1 MSPKIIVVKF
11 GGTSQSKEGYQS
23 CLRRLKEDKDC
34 CFIVCVS
41 AVSGVTNL
49 LLEYTQSPKVEIVE
63 KVIKKHLKLLE
74 DLEMEYFG
82 NIIKNMIHLM
92 FSNYQDNLQGKIDLI
107 KMGEK
112 LSSLILTD
120 YLESN
125 KAEEISN
132 SGTEYQWF
140 TEVILYPAE
149 EIIKSTREN
158 NTLYQ
163 LTNIEFNPSFEE
175 LFRKNR
181 VIVTQGFM
189 GGTPSNKT
197 FLLGRGGSDTTGA
210 IIAHFVNASS
220 YEIWTDVNGMY
231 QVDPR
236 LFPSSPLFE
245 KISYEMAQELAAM
258 GAKVLHPYCIK
269 PCQEK
274 NIPIIIRNSFGYEN
288 PYTVIT
294 NLNNSHIGLT
304 LQKNNTLFKIKSM
317 SMWCHS
323 GFVYEIFK
331 VFKDLDIDIDIISTS
346 QFEVSTTT
354 KETNLDKLRIAEDNL
369 KKKFLVEIK
378 SNLDLISLVYP
389 NILKLDVSHDLLKDY
404 SIYLMSHSSN
414 DISLSFLVNPEDSLN
429 ILKNLYQCYRFS

>member
-1 MSPKIIVVKF
+1 MSVNTIVLKF

-23 CLRRLKEDKDC
+23 CLRRIKEDKES
-34 CFIVCVS
+34 CFIICVS

-49 LLEYTQSPKVEIVE
+49 LLEYTQSPKIEIVE
-63 KVIKKHLKLLE
+63 KVIKKHIKLLE
-74 DLEMEYFG
+74 DLEMEYME
-82 NIIKNMIHLM
+82 NIIRSMIHLM

-112 LSSLILTD
+112 LSSLILTNF
-120 YLESN
+120 LESN
-125 KAEEISN
+125 KSK
-132 SGTEYQWF
+132 TENQSF
-140 TEVILYPAE
+140 TKVILSPAE
-149 EIIKSTREN
+149 EIIKSSKEN

-163 LTNIEFNPSFEE
+163 LTSIDFNASFEE
-175 LFRKNR
+175 LLKKNT

-210 IIAHFVNASS
+210 IIAHFVNSSS

-274 NIPIIIRNSFGYEN
+274 NIPIIIRNSFDYDT
-288 PYTVIT
+288 PHTIIT
-294 NLNNSHIGLT
+294 NLNNNQVGLT
-304 LQKNNTLFKIKSM
+304 LQKYNTLFKIKSM

-354 KETNLDKLRIAEDNL
+354 KETNLEKLRIAEDNL
-369 KKKFLVEIK
+369 KKRFLVEIK
-378 SNLDLISLVYP
+378 SNLDLISLVSP
-389 NILKLDVSHDLLKDY
+389 NILKIEDSQKLLKDY

-414 DISLSFLVNPEDSLN
+414 DISLSFLVNPEDSVN
-429 ILKNLYQCYRFS
+429 ILGKLYECYKFI

>member
-1 MSPKIIVVKF
+1 MSVNTIVLKF

-23 CLRRLKEDKDC
+23 CLRRIKEDKES
-34 CFIVCVS
+34 CFIICVS

-49 LLEYTQSPKVEIVE
+49 LLEYTQSPKIEIVE
-63 KVIKKHLKLLE
+63 KVIKKHIKLLE
-74 DLEMEYFG
+74 DLEMEYME
-82 NIIKNMIHLM
+82 NIIRSMIHLM

-112 LSSLILTD
+112 LSSLILTNF
-120 YLESN
+120 LESN
-125 KAEEISN
+125 KSK
-132 SGTEYQWF
+132 TENQSF
-140 TEVILYPAE
+140 TKVILSPAE
-149 EIIKSTREN
+149 EIIKSSKEN

-163 LTNIEFNPSFEE
+163 LTSIDFNASFEE
-175 LFRKNR
+175 LLKKNT

-210 IIAHFVNASS
+210 IIAHFVNSSS

-245 KISYEMAQELAAM
+245 KISYEMTQELAAM

-274 NIPIIIRNSFGYEN
+274 NIPIIIRNSFDYET
-288 PYTVIT
+288 PHTVIT
-294 NLNNSHIGLT
+294 NLNNNQVGLT
-304 LQKNNTLFKIKSM
+304 LQKYNTLFKIKSM

-354 KETNLDKLRIAEDNL
+354 KETNLEKLRIAEDNL
-369 KKKFLVEIK
+369 KKRFLVEIK
-378 SNLDLISLVYP
+378 SNLDLISLVSP
-389 NILKLDVSHDLLKDY
+389 NILKIEDSQKLLKDY

-414 DISLSFLVNPEDSLN
+414 DISLSFLVNPEDSVN
-429 ILKNLYQCYRFS
+429 ILGKLYECYKFI